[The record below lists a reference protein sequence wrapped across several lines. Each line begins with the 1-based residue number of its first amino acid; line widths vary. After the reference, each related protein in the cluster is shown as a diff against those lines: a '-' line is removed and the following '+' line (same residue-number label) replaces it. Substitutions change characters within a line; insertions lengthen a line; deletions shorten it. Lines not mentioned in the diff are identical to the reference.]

1 MDSQKGRH
9 ALLTFCIEMIGLMVD
24 EGRAV
29 NIVCSDCSKAFSI
42 LSCNIFKEKVLKC
55 GLDEQTG
62 RWAENWLNG
71 RTQTMVISGITV

>member
-1 MDSQKGRH
+1 MDSQKGGH
-9 ALLTFCIEMIGLMVD
+9 ALLSFCNEMIGLMVD

-55 GLDEQTG
+55 GLDEQAG